1 MNIKDVYGNNCPT
14 LYALKII
21 SGKWR
26 IPILWKMHKAKVIR
40 FNELKREVTGITN
53 MVLSQCL
60 QELEEAHI
68 IFRKQYEEIPPR
80 VEYSLT
86 EDGKRL
92 VQNLDKFR
100 DWGNM
105 MFEKHL
111 DILEHM
117 E

>member
-26 IPILWKMHKAKVIR
+26 IPILWKISESKAIR
-40 FNELKREVTGITN
+40 YNELKREVIGISN
-53 MVLSQCL
+53 MVLTQCL

-86 EDGKRL
+86 EDGKKL
-92 VQNLDKFR
+92 VENLDQIR
-100 DWGNM
+100 DWGSM
-105 MFEKHL
+105 MFEKHP
-111 DILEHM
+111 DILEHVD
-117 E
+117 